1 MNRVKDVSA
10 VDSLWKGL
18 YNAGGVAAL
27 TMLVLMIVP
36 SSAGTIGLYFSL
48 ASLVPWAIWLVLVG
62 RRFFQ
67 LGKSAG

>member
-10 VDSLWKGL
+10 VDSRWKGL

-36 SSAGTIGLYFSL
+36 SSAGTIGLYLSL
-48 ASLVPWAIWLVLVG
+48 ASLVLWVIWLVLVG
-62 RRFFQ
+62 
-67 LGKSAG
+67 